1 MIKGHGDQK
10 IFHGTVFSLQ
20 LKMRSSSKEIM
31 FALFIIR
38 KYIISMVIKK
48 NVNYSSKSKS

>member
-1 MIKGHGDQK
+1 
-10 IFHGTVFSLQ
+10 
-20 LKMRSSSKEIM
+20 MRSSSKEIM

-48 NVNYSSKSKS
+48 MLIIVLKANREQFLQARASMLDY